1 MEGEKQLLEAQLLY
15 SVLANPKWVSDL
27 IELEEKDFDFY
38 QNTFKAIKKLTEEK
52 KEVDYGAVFALT
64 KEAKEVAFCVLSNE
78 NYGFS
83 IIPTKEVFDQRLSL
97 LKELSIKLQIE
108 KSYVNELD
116 LAVLE
121 EKIKNLQTKG
131 KSRWLTGEDLKNL
144 AYEIL
149 KEKKEKDL
157 IYHLALLDK
166 FTGGIDKGQYIIVAG
181 RPSVGKSAFLQFV
194 GLKNAEKGKKVLF
207 VSVEMSEE
215 MIVKRILHTYQP
227 ETIPQTFNILVASST
242 TVIEKEIE
250 SKARDFD
257 LILIDYIQLLK
268 PAKKYVKDLYE
279 RVTEVSS
286 DLKKIASRFS
296 IPLIC
301 ASQFSRKAE
310 GRQPTMAD
318 LKESGA
324 LEQDADVI
332 ISLWRDKQDDEL
344 NLNKDITM
352 VRIDLLKNR
361 QGQTFNNS
369 DTHIFKVAFN
379 KKLFVFND
387 LENEIPANNN
397 Q

>member
-1 MEGEKQLLEAQLLY
+1 
-15 SVLANPKWVSDL
+15 
-27 IELEEKDFDFY
+27 
-38 QNTFKAIKKLTEEK
+38 
-52 KEVDYGAVFALT
+52 
-64 KEAKEVAFCVLSNE
+64 
-78 NYGFS
+78 
-83 IIPTKEVFDQRLSL
+83 
-97 LKELSIKLQIE
+97 
-108 KSYVNELD
+108 
-116 LAVLE
+116 
-121 EKIKNLQTKG
+121 
-131 KSRWLTGEDLKNL
+131 
-144 AYEIL
+144 
-149 KEKKEKDL
+149 
-157 IYHLALLDK
+157 
-166 FTGGIDKGQYIIVAG
+166 
-181 RPSVGKSAFLQFV
+181 
-194 GLKNAEKGKKVLF
+194 
-207 VSVEMSEE
+207 
-215 MIVKRILHTYQP
+215 
-227 ETIPQTFNILVASST
+227 
-242 TVIEKEIE
+242 
-250 SKARDFD
+250 
-257 LILIDYIQLLK
+257 
-268 PAKKYVKDLYE
+268 
-279 RVTEVSS
+279 VSS

-332 ISLWRDKQDDEL
+332 ISLWKDKQDDEL